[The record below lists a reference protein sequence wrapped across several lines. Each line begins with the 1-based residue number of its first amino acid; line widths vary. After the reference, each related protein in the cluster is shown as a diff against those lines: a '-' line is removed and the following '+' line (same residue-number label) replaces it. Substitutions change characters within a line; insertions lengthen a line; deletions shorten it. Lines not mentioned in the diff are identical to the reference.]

1 MLWRDLK
8 DTLDVAVAL
17 VVVSAELAKD
27 ADMAVESQGGVDKFL
42 HYCYFVTPCT
52 VNLPN
57 KIRTIVARCPTPII
71 ASSEHIKANSSEI
84 LPGAE

>member
-27 ADMAVESQGGVDKFL
+27 ADMAVESQGGVDKF
-42 HYCYFVTPCT
+42 
-52 VNLPN
+52 
-57 KIRTIVARCPTPII
+57 
-71 ASSEHIKANSSEI
+71 
-84 LPGAE
+84 